1 MILKAWI
8 ILSFVVISGCGIKG
22 PPLPPVPET
31 QQSPLVVE
39 QPKAETPAA
48 DAIKTIKKKK
58 KTK

>member
-1 MILKAWI
+1 MMLKALI
-8 ILSFVVISGCGIKG
+8 ILSFVAITGCGIKG
-22 PPLPPVPET
+22 PPLPPVPEI
-31 QQSPLVVE
+31 QQPPPVVE